1 MHPKCTKNFFACGGQ
16 PGICTRSQKTGV
28 TPPSGHALILCS
40 PRRLCTP
47 KMADQ
52 KEEPRFVDTIS
63 CHAWNAD
70 RTKVAL
76 CPGNNQVLIYA
87 IKGGDL
93 AQRTLEATLEEVWRV
108 SAALPAFPSFAIC
121 LHPVL
126 SCSNI

>member
-1 MHPKCTKNFFACGGQ
+1 
-16 PGICTRSQKTGV
+16 
-28 TPPSGHALILCS
+28 
-40 PRRLCTP
+40 
-47 KMADQ
+47 MADQ

-93 AQRTLEATLEEVWRV
+93 AQRTLEATLEEVGPD
-108 SAALPAFPSFAIC
+108 SASLSSC
-121 LHPVL
+121 LHQRFAL
-126 SCSNI
+126 YHSLARSNA

>member
-1 MHPKCTKNFFACGGQ
+1 
-16 PGICTRSQKTGV
+16 
-28 TPPSGHALILCS
+28 
-40 PRRLCTP
+40 
-47 KMADQ
+47 MADQ

-93 AQRTLEATLEEVWRV
+93 AQRTLEATLEEVWAGRLLHCPR
-108 SAALPAFPSFAIC
+108 SLIRDLPSSCTVLFKYLIVGSSPFLCFSFGRRSTTRSSRRWTGAR
-121 LHPVL
+121 
-126 SCSNI
+126 